1 MNPGFMM
8 RGGVPPQGAG
18 PSGQPPPSYQM
29 NPAANRMPGNFMGGG
44 QRGGPMGQAPAQGS
58 FMQQQQSMGMQQGTY
73 GRAMQGQGGPGG
85 GGPQNPNQQMS
96 TLNQM
101 RLQVTTKV
109 S

>member
-44 QRGGPMGQAPAQGS
+44 PRGGPMGQAPQGN
-58 FMQQQQSMGMQQGTY
+58 FMQQQQGMGMQQGTY

-85 GGPQNPNQQMS
+85 GGPQNSNQQMS

-109 S
+109 C